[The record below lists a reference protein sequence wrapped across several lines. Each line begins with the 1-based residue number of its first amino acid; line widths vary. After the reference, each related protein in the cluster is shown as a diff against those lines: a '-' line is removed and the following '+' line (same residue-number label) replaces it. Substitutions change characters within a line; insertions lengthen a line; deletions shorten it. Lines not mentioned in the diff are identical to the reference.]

1 MENNVFKPRWSAVD
15 MPDMQ
20 GRTAIVTGASSGV
33 GFEIA
38 LQLAQH
44 GAHVIMASRS
54 QDRTER
60 AARRIE
66 TAEFF
71 SVMLMER

>member
-1 MENNVFKPRWSAVD
+1 MENNVLKPGWSAVD
-15 MPDMQ
+15 MPDTQ

-33 GFEIA
+33 GFEIV

-54 QDRTER
+54 QDRTEQ

-71 SVMLMER
+71 SAMLMER